1 MAEQGAEHI
10 PLTTFNISEVL
21 LDMLLWGYTTH
32 GKCEKC
38 DSLCSVESSKI
49 ITGVENNT

>member
-21 LDMLLWGYTTH
+21 LDVLLLGLYNLREMW
-32 GKCEKC
+32 
-38 DSLCSVESSKI
+38 KI
-49 ITGVENNT
+49 W